1 MFLQMII
8 FWGRLAE
15 MGDDKM
21 SLEAEVSMLTRKR
34 DNLVQKVGEL
44 QREEHRMNLKLEKL
58 ELQWV

>member
-1 MFLQMII
+1 
-8 FWGRLAE
+8 

-58 ELQWV
+58 ELQ